1 MSPFLLSFF
10 AASGV
15 LSLIF
20 FTFGQAKLFLSLYTE
35 SKPRLMWAVMTNRGQ
50 GMSLHKLYGR
60 QLSALSLCLTLACA
74 PLFSVQ
80 ADEPELVP
88 TDGSATLGETSQALV
103 QTEGQTPAVAMMA
116 GIQPLP
122 EGAAAKSRADIQ
134 SLLPANYTPV
144 YMNQL
149 AALYAARTMKPM
161 WENREAVQAF
171 QQQLAEVAIAGF
183 QPQFTQWIELLTD
196 PAVSGMARDV
206 VLSDAMMGYLQF
218 ISSIPVQG
226 NRWLYSDKP
235 YTLSTPPLSVINQW
249 QLALDNGVLPQFV
262 AGLAPQHPQYAA
274 MHQALLT
281 QLTDSRPWPQLTSSV
296 KLSPGQWSKDVPAL
310 REILQRTGMMDS
322 GPDIALPGDNSVV
335 SPSAEPV
342 TKVRTT
348 STKPAVYDR
357 QLVDAVK
364 RFQTWQGLGADG
376 VIGQSTRDWLNVS
389 PAQRAGVL
397 ALNIQ
402 RLRLL
407 PGKLSTGIMVNI
419 PAYSL
424 VYYLD
429 GNQVLASRVIVG
441 RPDRKT
447 PMMSSALNNVVVNPP
462 WNVPPT
468 LARKDILPKVQNDPG
483 YLESHGYTM
492 MRGWNSNEAINPYNV
507 DWSTITAS
515 NLPFRFQQ
523 APGARNSLGRYKFNM
538 PSSDAIYLH
547 DTPNHN
553 LFQKDTRALSSGCV
567 RVNKA
572 SELANMLLQ
581 DAGWNDSRISDAL
594 KEGNTRYVNIRQN
607 IPVNLYYL
615 TAFVGADGRAQYRT
629 DIYNYDLPARSGAQI
644 LPKAEQLIR

>member
-1 MSPFLLSFF
+1 MLLN
-10 AASGV
+10 
-15 LSLIF
+15 
-20 FTFGQAKLFLSLYTE
+20 K
-35 SKPRLMWAVMTNRGQ
+35 MC
-50 GMSLHKLYGR
+50 GR
-60 QLSALSLCLTLACA
+60 RLSAISLCLAVTFA
-74 PLFSVQ
+74 PLFNAQ
-80 ADEPELVP
+80 ADEPEMIP
-88 TDGSATLGETSQALV
+88 GDSSATVSEQPTALSQPQV
-103 QTEGQTPAVAMMA
+103 QSSATAIMA

-122 EGAAAKSRADIQ
+122 EGVSVDQARAELQ
-134 SLLPANYTPV
+134 SQLPAGYTPV
-144 YMNQL
+144 YMSQL
-149 AALYAARTMKPM
+149 ELLYAAREMKPM
-161 WENREAVQAF
+161 WENRDAVKAF

-183 QPQFTQWIELLTD
+183 QPQFTTWVALLTD
-196 PAVSGMARDV
+196 PAVTGQARDI
-206 VLSDAMMGYLQF
+206 VLSDAMMGYLHF
-218 ISSIPVQG
+218 IANIPVKG

-235 YTLSTPPLSVINQW
+235 YALTTPPISVINQW
-249 QLALDNGVLPQFV
+249 QVALDNGQLTSFV
-262 AGLAPQHPQYAA
+262 ASLAPQHPQYAA
-274 MHQALLT
+274 MHESLLKLVGDT
-281 QLTDSRPWPQLTSSV
+281 RPWPQLTNTAT
-296 KLSPGQWSKDVPAL
+296 LRPGEWSNDIPAL
-310 REILQRTGMMDS
+310 REILRRTGM
-322 GPDIALPGDNSVV
+322 L
-335 SPSAEPV
+335 E
-342 TKVRTT
+342 
-348 STKPAVYDR
+348 PAVSTSGKERRGTYDR
-357 QLVDAVK
+357 ELVDAVK

-376 VIGQSTRDWLNVS
+376 AIGPATRDWLNVT

-407 PGKLSTGIMVNI
+407 PSELSTGIMVNI

-424 VYYLD
+424 VYYQN

-468 LARKDILPKVQNDPG
+468 LARKDILPKLWNDPG
-483 YLESHGYTM
+483 YLERHGYTV
-492 MRGWNSNEAINPYNV
+492 MRGWNSKETIDPWQV
-507 DWSTITAS
+507 DWATITAS

-581 DAGWNDSRISDAL
+581 DAGWNDTRISDAL
-594 KEGNTRYVNIRQN
+594 KQGDTRYVNIRQN

-615 TAFVGADGRAQYRT
+615 TAFVGPDGRTQYRT
-629 DIYNYDLPARSGAQI
+629 DIYNYDLTARSSAQI
-644 LPKAEQLIR
+644 VSKAEQLIR

>member
-1 MSPFLLSFF
+1 MLLN
-10 AASGV
+10 
-15 LSLIF
+15 
-20 FTFGQAKLFLSLYTE
+20 K
-35 SKPRLMWAVMTNRGQ
+35 MC
-50 GMSLHKLYGR
+50 GR
-60 QLSALSLCLTLACA
+60 RLSAISLCLAVTFA
-74 PLFSVQ
+74 PLFNAQ
-80 ADEPELVP
+80 ADEPEMIP
-88 TDGSATLGETSQALV
+88 GDSSATVSEQPTALSQPQV
-103 QTEGQTPAVAMMA
+103 QSSATAIMA

-122 EGAAAKSRADIQ
+122 EGVSVDQARAELQ
-134 SLLPANYTPV
+134 SQLPAGYTPV
-144 YMNQL
+144 YMSQL
-149 AALYAARTMKPM
+149 ELLYAAREMKPM
-161 WENREAVQAF
+161 WENRDAVKAF

-183 QPQFTQWIELLTD
+183 QPQFTTWVALLTD
-196 PAVSGMARDV
+196 PAVTGQARDI
-206 VLSDAMMGYLQF
+206 VLSDAMMGYLHF
-218 ISSIPVQG
+218 IANIPVKG

-235 YTLSTPPLSVINQW
+235 YALTTPPISVINQW
-249 QLALDNGVLPQFV
+249 QVALDNGQLTSFV
-262 AGLAPQHPQYAA
+262 ASLAPQHPQYAA
-274 MHQALLT
+274 MHESLLKLVGDT
-281 QLTDSRPWPQLTSSV
+281 RPWPQLTSTAT
-296 KLSPGQWSKDVPAL
+296 LRPGEWSNDIPAL
-310 REILQRTGMMDS
+310 REILRRTGM
-322 GPDIALPGDNSVV
+322 L
-335 SPSAEPV
+335 E
-342 TKVRTT
+342 
-348 STKPAVYDR
+348 PAVSTSGKEGRGTYDR
-357 QLVDAVK
+357 ELVDAVK

-376 VIGQSTRDWLNVS
+376 AIGPATRDWLNVT

-407 PGKLSTGIMVNI
+407 PSELSTGIMVNI

-424 VYYLD
+424 VYYQN

-468 LARKDILPKVQNDPG
+468 LARKDILPKLWNDPG
-483 YLESHGYTM
+483 YLERHGYTV
-492 MRGWNSNEAINPYNV
+492 MRGWNSKETIDPWQV
-507 DWSTITAS
+507 DWATITAS

-581 DAGWNDSRISDAL
+581 DAGWNDTRISDAL
-594 KEGNTRYVNIRQN
+594 KQGDTRYVNIRQN

-615 TAFVGADGRAQYRT
+615 TAFVGPDGRTQYRT
-629 DIYNYDLPARSGAQI
+629 DIYNYDLTARSSAQI
-644 LPKAEQLIR
+644 VSKAEQLIR

>member
-1 MSPFLLSFF
+1 MLLNKMC
-10 AASGV
+10 V
-15 LSLIF
+15 
-20 FTFGQAKLFLSLYTE
+20 
-35 SKPRLMWAVMTNRGQ
+35 RR
-50 GMSLHKLYGR
+50 
-60 QLSALSLCLTLACA
+60 LSAISLCLAVTFA
-74 PLFSVQ
+74 PLFNAQ
-80 ADEPELVP
+80 ADEPEMIPGDSSASVSEQP
-88 TDGSATLGETSQALV
+88 TALSQPQVQSSATAI
-103 QTEGQTPAVAMMA
+103 MA

-122 EGAAAKSRADIQ
+122 QGVSVDQARAELQ
-134 SLLPANYTPV
+134 SQLPAGFTPV
-144 YMNQL
+144 YMSQL
-149 AALYAARTMKPM
+149 ELLYAAREMKPM
-161 WENREAVQAF
+161 WENRDAVKAF

-183 QPQFTQWIELLTD
+183 QPQFTTWVALLTD
-196 PAVSGMARDV
+196 PAVSGQARDI
-206 VLSDAMMGYLQF
+206 VLSDAMLGYLHF
-218 ISSIPVQG
+218 IANIPVKG

-235 YTLSTPPLSVINQW
+235 YALTTPPISVINQW
-249 QLALDNGVLPQFV
+249 QVALDNGQLTSFV
-262 AGLAPQHPQYAA
+262 ASLAPQHPQYAA
-274 MHQALLT
+274 MHESLLKLVSDT
-281 QLTDSRPWPQLTSSV
+281 RPWPQLTSTAT
-296 KLSPGQWSKDVPAL
+296 LRPGEWSNDIPAL
-310 REILQRTGMMDS
+310 REILRRTGMLES
-322 GPDIALPGDNSVV
+322 TV
-335 SPSAEPV
+335 STSAKEG
-342 TKVRTT
+342 R
-348 STKPAVYDR
+348 SAYDR
-357 QLVDAVK
+357 ELVDAVK

-376 VIGQSTRDWLNVS
+376 AIGPATRDWLNVT

-407 PGKLSTGIMVNI
+407 PSDLSTGIMVNI

-424 VYYLD
+424 VYYQN

-468 LARKDILPKVQNDPG
+468 LARKDILPKLWNDPG
-483 YLESHGYTM
+483 YLERHGYTV
-492 MRGWNSNEAINPYNV
+492 MRGWNSKETIDPWQV
-507 DWSTITAS
+507 DWATITAS

-581 DAGWNDSRISDAL
+581 DAGWNDTRISDAL
-594 KEGNTRYVNIRQN
+594 KQGDTRYVNIRQN

-615 TAFVGADGRAQYRT
+615 TAFVGPDGRTQYRT
-629 DIYNYDLPARSGAQI
+629 DIYNYDLTARSSAQI
-644 LPKAEQLIR
+644 VSKAEQLIR

>member
-1 MSPFLLSFF
+1 MIPGDSS
-10 AASGV
+10 ASV
-15 LSLIF
+15 SEQP
-20 FTFGQAKLFLSLYTE
+20 T
-35 SKPRLMWAVMTNRGQ
+35 
-50 GMSLHKLYGR
+50 
-60 QLSALSLCLTLACA
+60 ALSQ
-74 PLFSVQ
+74 PQVQ
-80 ADEPELVP
+80 S
-88 TDGSATLGETSQALV
+88 SATAI
-103 QTEGQTPAVAMMA
+103 MA

-122 EGAAAKSRADIQ
+122 QGVSVDQARAELQ
-134 SLLPANYTPV
+134 SQLPAGFTPV
-144 YMNQL
+144 YMSQL
-149 AALYAARTMKPM
+149 ELLYAAREMKPM
-161 WENREAVQAF
+161 WENRDAVKAF

-183 QPQFTQWIELLTD
+183 QPQFTTWVALLTD
-196 PAVSGMARDV
+196 PAVSGQARDI
-206 VLSDAMMGYLQF
+206 VLSDAMLGYLHF
-218 ISSIPVQG
+218 IANIPVKG

-235 YTLSTPPLSVINQW
+235 YALTTPPISVINQW
-249 QLALDNGVLPQFV
+249 QVALDNGQLTSFV
-262 AGLAPQHPQYAA
+262 ASLAPQHPQYAA
-274 MHQALLT
+274 MHESLLKLVSDT
-281 QLTDSRPWPQLTSSV
+281 RPWPQLTSTAT
-296 KLSPGQWSKDVPAL
+296 LRPGEWSNDIPAL
-310 REILQRTGMMDS
+310 REILRRTGMLES
-322 GPDIALPGDNSVV
+322 TV
-335 SPSAEPV
+335 STSAKEG
-342 TKVRTT
+342 R
-348 STKPAVYDR
+348 SAYDR
-357 QLVDAVK
+357 ELVDAVK

-376 VIGQSTRDWLNVS
+376 AIGPATRDWLNVT

-407 PGKLSTGIMVNI
+407 PSELSTGIMVNI

-424 VYYLD
+424 VYYQN

-468 LARKDILPKVQNDPG
+468 LARKDILPKLWNDPG
-483 YLESHGYTM
+483 YLERHGYTV
-492 MRGWNSNEAINPYNV
+492 MRGWNSKETIDPWQV
-507 DWSTITAS
+507 DWATITAS

-581 DAGWNDSRISDAL
+581 DAGWNDTRISDAL
-594 KEGNTRYVNIRQN
+594 KQGDTRYVNIRQN

-615 TAFVGADGRAQYRT
+615 TAFVGPDGRTQYRT
-629 DIYNYDLPARSGAQI
+629 DIYNYDLTARSSAQI
-644 LPKAEQLIR
+644 VSKAEQLIR

>member
-1 MSPFLLSFF
+1 MLLN
-10 AASGV
+10 
-15 LSLIF
+15 
-20 FTFGQAKLFLSLYTE
+20 K
-35 SKPRLMWAVMTNRGQ
+35 MC
-50 GMSLHKLYGR
+50 GR
-60 QLSALSLCLTLACA
+60 RLSAISLCLAVTFA
-74 PLFSVQ
+74 PLFNAQ
-80 ADEPELVP
+80 ADEPEMIPGDSSASVSEQP
-88 TDGSATLGETSQALV
+88 TALSQPQVQSSATAI
-103 QTEGQTPAVAMMA
+103 MA

-122 EGAAAKSRADIQ
+122 QGVSVDQARAELQ
-134 SLLPANYTPV
+134 SQLPAGFTPV
-144 YMNQL
+144 YMSQL
-149 AALYAARTMKPM
+149 ELLYAAREMKPM
-161 WENREAVQAF
+161 WENRDAVKAF

-183 QPQFTQWIELLTD
+183 QPQFTTWVALLTD
-196 PAVSGMARDV
+196 PAVSGQARDI
-206 VLSDAMMGYLQF
+206 VLSDAMLGYLHF
-218 ISSIPVQG
+218 IANIPVKG

-235 YTLSTPPLSVINQW
+235 YALTTPPISVINQW
-249 QLALDNGVLPQFV
+249 QVALDNGQLTSFV
-262 AGLAPQHPQYAA
+262 ASLPPQHPQYAA
-274 MHQALLT
+274 MHESLLKLVSDT
-281 QLTDSRPWPQLTSSV
+281 RPWPQLTSTAT
-296 KLSPGQWSKDVPAL
+296 LRPGEWSNDIPAL
-310 REILQRTGMMDS
+310 REILRRTGMLES
-322 GPDIALPGDNSVV
+322 AV
-335 SPSAEPV
+335 STSAKEG
-342 TKVRTT
+342 R
-348 STKPAVYDR
+348 SAYDR
-357 QLVDAVK
+357 ELVDAVK

-376 VIGQSTRDWLNVS
+376 AIGPATRDWPNVT

-407 PGKLSTGIMVNI
+407 PSELSTGIMVNI

-424 VYYLD
+424 VYYQN

-468 LARKDILPKVQNDPG
+468 LARKDILPKLWNDPG
-483 YLESHGYTM
+483 YLERHGYTV
-492 MRGWNSNEAINPYNV
+492 MRGWNSKETIDPWQV
-507 DWSTITAS
+507 DWATITAS

-581 DAGWNDSRISDAL
+581 DAGWNDTRISDVL
-594 KEGNTRYVNIRQN
+594 KQGDTRYVNIRQN

-615 TAFVGADGRAQYRT
+615 TAFVGPDGRTQYRT
-629 DIYNYDLPARSGAQI
+629 DIYNYDLTARSSAQI
-644 LPKAEQLIR
+644 VSKAEQLIR

>member
-1 MSPFLLSFF
+1 MLLN
-10 AASGV
+10 
-15 LSLIF
+15 
-20 FTFGQAKLFLSLYTE
+20 K
-35 SKPRLMWAVMTNRGQ
+35 MC
-50 GMSLHKLYGR
+50 GR
-60 QLSALSLCLTLACA
+60 RLSAISLCLAVTFA
-74 PLFSVQ
+74 PLFNAQ
-80 ADEPELVP
+80 ADEPEMIPGDSSASVSEQP
-88 TDGSATLGETSQALV
+88 TALSQPQVQSSATAI
-103 QTEGQTPAVAMMA
+103 MA

-122 EGAAAKSRADIQ
+122 QGVSVDQARAELQ
-134 SLLPANYTPV
+134 SQLPAGFTPV
-144 YMNQL
+144 YMSQL
-149 AALYAARTMKPM
+149 ELLYAARDMKPM
-161 WENREAVQAF
+161 WENRDAVKAF

-183 QPQFTQWIELLTD
+183 QPQFTTWVALLTD
-196 PAVSGMARDV
+196 PAVSGQARDI
-206 VLSDAMMGYLQF
+206 VLSDAMLGYLHF
-218 ISSIPVQG
+218 IANIPVKG

-235 YTLSTPPLSVINQW
+235 YALTTPPISVINQW
-249 QLALDNGVLPQFV
+249 QVALDNGQLTSFV
-262 AGLAPQHPQYAA
+262 ASLAPQHPQYAA
-274 MHQALLT
+274 MHESLLKLVSDT
-281 QLTDSRPWPQLTSSV
+281 RPWPQLTSTAT
-296 KLSPGQWSKDVPAL
+296 LRPGEWSNDIPAL
-310 REILQRTGMMDS
+310 REILRRTGMLES
-322 GPDIALPGDNSVV
+322 TV
-335 SPSAEPV
+335 STSAKEG
-342 TKVRTT
+342 R
-348 STKPAVYDR
+348 SAYDR
-357 QLVDAVK
+357 ELVDAVK

-376 VIGQSTRDWLNVS
+376 AIGPATRDWLNVT

-407 PGKLSTGIMVNI
+407 PSDLSTGIMVNI

-424 VYYLD
+424 VYYQN

-468 LARKDILPKVQNDPG
+468 LARKDILPKLWNDPG
-483 YLESHGYTM
+483 YLERHGYTV
-492 MRGWNSNEAINPYNV
+492 MRGWNSKETIDPWQV
-507 DWSTITAS
+507 DWATITAS

-581 DAGWNDSRISDAL
+581 DAGWNDTRISDAL
-594 KEGNTRYVNIRQN
+594 KQGDTRYVNIRQN

-615 TAFVGADGRAQYRT
+615 TAFVGPDGRTQYRT
-629 DIYNYDLPARSGAQI
+629 DIYNYDLTARSSAQI
-644 LPKAEQLIR
+644 VSKAEQLIR

>member
-1 MSPFLLSFF
+1 MLLN
-10 AASGV
+10 
-15 LSLIF
+15 
-20 FTFGQAKLFLSLYTE
+20 K
-35 SKPRLMWAVMTNRGQ
+35 MC
-50 GMSLHKLYGR
+50 GR
-60 QLSALSLCLTLACA
+60 RLSAISLCLAVTFA
-74 PLFSVQ
+74 PLFNAQ
-80 ADEPELVP
+80 ADEPEMIPGDSSASVSEQP
-88 TDGSATLGETSQALV
+88 TALSQPQVQSSATAI
-103 QTEGQTPAVAMMA
+103 MA

-122 EGAAAKSRADIQ
+122 QGVSVDQARAELQ
-134 SLLPANYTPV
+134 SQLPAGFTPV
-144 YMNQL
+144 YMSQL
-149 AALYAARTMKPM
+149 ELLYAAREMKPM
-161 WENREAVQAF
+161 WENRDAVKAF

-183 QPQFTQWIELLTD
+183 QPQFTTWVALLTD
-196 PAVSGMARDV
+196 PAVTGQARDI
-206 VLSDAMMGYLQF
+206 VLSDAMMGYLHF
-218 ISSIPVQG
+218 IANIPVKG

-235 YTLSTPPLSVINQW
+235 YALTTPPISVINQW
-249 QLALDNGVLPQFV
+249 QVALDNGQLTSFV
-262 AGLAPQHPQYAA
+262 ASLAPQHPQYAA
-274 MHQALLT
+274 MHESLLKLVSDT
-281 QLTDSRPWPQLTSSV
+281 RPWPQLTSTAT
-296 KLSPGQWSKDVPAL
+296 LRPGEWSNDIPAL
-310 REILQRTGMMDS
+310 REILRRTGMLES
-322 GPDIALPGDNSVV
+322 TV
-335 SPSAEPV
+335 STSAKEG
-342 TKVRTT
+342 R
-348 STKPAVYDR
+348 SAYDR
-357 QLVDAVK
+357 ELVDAVK

-376 VIGQSTRDWLNVS
+376 AIGPATRDWLNVT

-407 PGKLSTGIMVNI
+407 PSELSTGIMVNI

-424 VYYLD
+424 VYYQN

-468 LARKDILPKVQNDPG
+468 LARKDILPKLWNDPG
-483 YLESHGYTM
+483 YLERHGYTV
-492 MRGWNSNEAINPYNV
+492 MRGWNSKETIDPWQV
-507 DWSTITAS
+507 DWATITAS

-581 DAGWNDSRISDAL
+581 DAGWNDTRISDAL
-594 KEGNTRYVNIRQN
+594 KQGDTRYVNIRQN

-615 TAFVGADGRAQYRT
+615 TAFVGPDGRTQYRT
-629 DIYNYDLPARSGAQI
+629 DIYNYDLTARSSAQI
-644 LPKAEQLIR
+644 VSKAEQLIR

>member
-1 MSPFLLSFF
+1 MLLN
-10 AASGV
+10 
-15 LSLIF
+15 
-20 FTFGQAKLFLSLYTE
+20 K
-35 SKPRLMWAVMTNRGQ
+35 MC
-50 GMSLHKLYGR
+50 GR
-60 QLSALSLCLTLACA
+60 RLSAISLCLAVTFA
-74 PLFSVQ
+74 PLFNAQ
-80 ADEPELVP
+80 ADEPEMIPGDSSAAVSEQP
-88 TDGSATLGETSQALV
+88 TALSQPQTQSFAT
-103 QTEGQTPAVAMMA
+103 AVMA
-116 GIQPLP
+116 GIQALP
-122 EGAAAKSRADIQ
+122 DGASAEKARTELRSQ
-134 SLLPANYTPV
+134 LPASYTPV
-144 YMNQL
+144 YMSQL
-149 AALYAARTMKPM
+149 ALMYAARDMKPM
-161 WENREAVQAF
+161 WENRDAVKAF

-183 QPQFTQWIELLTD
+183 QPQFTNWVALLTD
-196 PAVSGMARDV
+196 PGVTGLARDA
-206 VLSDAMMGYLQF
+206 VLSDAMMGYLHF
-218 ISSIPVQG
+218 IANIPVKG

-235 YTLSTPPLSVINQW
+235 YALTTPPISVINQW
-249 QLALDNGVLPQFV
+249 QVALDNGQLTPFI
-262 AGLAPQHPQYAA
+262 ASLTPQHPQYAA
-274 MHQALLT
+274 MHESLLK
-281 QLTDSRPWPQLTSSV
+281 LVGDSRPWPQLTSTAT
-296 KLSPGQWSKDVPAL
+296 LRPGEWSNDIPAL
-310 REILQRTGMMDS
+310 REILQRTGMLD
-322 GPDIALPGDNSVV
+322 ATV
-335 SPSAEPV
+335 SPSAREG
-342 TKVRTT
+342 R
-348 STKPAVYDR
+348 SAYGSE
-357 QLVDAVK
+357 LVAAVK

-376 VIGQSTRDWLNVS
+376 AIGPATRDWLNVT

-407 PGKLSTGIMVNI
+407 PGDLSTGIMVNI

-424 VYYLD
+424 VYYQN

-468 LARKDILPKVQNDPG
+468 LARKDILPKVWNDPG
-483 YLESHGYTM
+483 YLERHGYTV
-492 MRGWNSNEAINPYNV
+492 MRGWNSKETIDPWQV
-507 DWSTITAS
+507 DWATITPS

-594 KEGNTRYVNIRQN
+594 KQGDTRYVNIRQN

-615 TAFVGADGRAQYRT
+615 TAFVGPDGRTQYRT
-629 DIYNYDLPARSGAQI
+629 DIYNYDLTARSSAQI
-644 LPKAEQLIR
+644 VSKVEQLIR

>member
-1 MSPFLLSFF
+1 MLLN
-10 AASGV
+10 
-15 LSLIF
+15 
-20 FTFGQAKLFLSLYTE
+20 K
-35 SKPRLMWAVMTNRGQ
+35 MC
-50 GMSLHKLYGR
+50 GR
-60 QLSALSLCLTLACA
+60 RLSAISLCLAVTFA
-74 PLFSVQ
+74 PLFNAQ
-80 ADEPELVP
+80 ADEPEMIPGDSSASVSEQP
-88 TDGSATLGETSQALV
+88 TALSQPQVQSSATAI
-103 QTEGQTPAVAMMA
+103 MA

-122 EGAAAKSRADIQ
+122 QGVSVDQARAELQ
-134 SLLPANYTPV
+134 SQLPAGFTPV
-144 YMNQL
+144 YMSQL
-149 AALYAARTMKPM
+149 ELLYAAREMKPM
-161 WENREAVQAF
+161 WENRDAVKAF

-183 QPQFTQWIELLTD
+183 QPQFTTWVALLTD
-196 PAVSGMARDV
+196 PAVSGQARDI
-206 VLSDAMMGYLQF
+206 VLSDAMLGYLHF
-218 ISSIPVQG
+218 IANIPVKG

-235 YTLSTPPLSVINQW
+235 YALTTPPISVINQW
-249 QLALDNGVLPQFV
+249 QVALDNGQLTSFV
-262 AGLAPQHPQYAA
+262 ASLPPQHPQYAA
-274 MHQALLT
+274 MHESLLKLVSDT
-281 QLTDSRPWPQLTSSV
+281 RPWPQLTSTAT
-296 KLSPGQWSKDVPAL
+296 LRPGEWSNDIPAL
-310 REILQRTGMMDS
+310 REILRRTGMLES
-322 GPDIALPGDNSVV
+322 AV
-335 SPSAEPV
+335 STSAKEG
-342 TKVRTT
+342 R
-348 STKPAVYDR
+348 SAYDR
-357 QLVDAVK
+357 ELVDAVK

-376 VIGQSTRDWLNVS
+376 AIGPATRDWLNVT

-407 PGKLSTGIMVNI
+407 PSELSTGIMVNI

-424 VYYLD
+424 VYYQN

-468 LARKDILPKVQNDPG
+468 LARKDILPKLWNDPG
-483 YLESHGYTM
+483 YLERHGYTV
-492 MRGWNSNEAINPYNV
+492 MRGWNSKETIDPWQV
-507 DWSTITAS
+507 DWATITAS

-581 DAGWNDSRISDAL
+581 DAGWNDTRISDVL
-594 KEGNTRYVNIRQN
+594 KQWDTRYVNIRQN

-615 TAFVGADGRAQYRT
+615 TAFVGPDGRTQYRT
-629 DIYNYDLPARSGAQI
+629 DIYNYDLTARSSAQI
-644 LPKAEQLIR
+644 VSKAEQLIR

>member
-1 MSPFLLSFF
+1 MLLN
-10 AASGV
+10 
-15 LSLIF
+15 
-20 FTFGQAKLFLSLYTE
+20 K
-35 SKPRLMWAVMTNRGQ
+35 MC
-50 GMSLHKLYGR
+50 GR
-60 QLSALSLCLTLACA
+60 RLSAISLCLAVTFA
-74 PLFSVQ
+74 PLFNAQ
-80 ADEPELVP
+80 ADEPEMIPGDSSASVSEQP
-88 TDGSATLGETSQALV
+88 TALSQPQVQSSATAI
-103 QTEGQTPAVAMMA
+103 MA

-122 EGAAAKSRADIQ
+122 EGMSVDKARADLQ
-134 SLLPANYTPV
+134 SQLPAGFTPV
-144 YMNQL
+144 YMSQL
-149 AALYAARTMKPM
+149 ELLYAARDMKPM
-161 WENREAVQAF
+161 WENRDAVKAF

-183 QPQFTQWIELLTD
+183 QPQFTTWVVLLTD
-196 PAVSGMARDV
+196 PAVTGQARDI
-206 VLSDAMMGYLQF
+206 VLSDALMGYLHF
-218 ISSIPVQG
+218 IANIPVKG
-226 NRWLYSDKP
+226 NRWLYSNKP
-235 YTLSTPPLSVINQW
+235 YALATPPISVINQW
-249 QLALDNGVLPQFV
+249 QVALDNGQLTSFI
-262 AGLAPQHPQYAA
+262 ASLAPQHPQYAA
-274 MHQALLT
+274 MHESLLKLLSDT
-281 QLTDSRPWPQLTSSV
+281 RPWPQLTSTAT
-296 KLSPGQWSKDVPAL
+296 LRPGEWSNDIPAL
-310 REILQRTGMMDS
+310 REILRRTG
-322 GPDIALPGDNSVV
+322 ILESVV
-335 SPSAEPV
+335 STAAKEGRSAYGSE
-342 TKVRTT
+342 
-348 STKPAVYDR
+348 
-357 QLVDAVK
+357 LVEAVK

-376 VIGQSTRDWLNVS
+376 AIGPATRDWLNVT

-407 PGKLSTGIMVNI
+407 PSDLSTGIMVNI

-424 VYYLD
+424 VYYQN

-468 LARKDILPKVQNDPG
+468 LARKDILPKLWNDPG
-483 YLESHGYTM
+483 YLERHGYTV
-492 MRGWNSNEAINPYNV
+492 MRGWNSKETIDPWQV
-507 DWSTITAS
+507 DWATITAS

-594 KEGNTRYVNIRQN
+594 KQGDTRYVNIRQN

-615 TAFVGADGRAQYRT
+615 TAFVGADGRTQYRT
-629 DIYNYDLPARSGAQI
+629 DIYNYDLTARSSAQI
-644 LPKAEQLIR
+644 VSKAEQLIR

>member
-1 MSPFLLSFF
+1 MLLN
-10 AASGV
+10 
-15 LSLIF
+15 
-20 FTFGQAKLFLSLYTE
+20 K
-35 SKPRLMWAVMTNRGQ
+35 MC
-50 GMSLHKLYGR
+50 GR
-60 QLSALSLCLTLACA
+60 RLSAISLCLAVTFA
-74 PLFSVQ
+74 PLFNAQ
-80 ADEPELVP
+80 ADEPEMIPGDSSASVSEQP
-88 TDGSATLGETSQALV
+88 TALSQPQVQSSATAI
-103 QTEGQTPAVAMMA
+103 MA

-122 EGAAAKSRADIQ
+122 QGVSVDQARAELQ
-134 SLLPANYTPV
+134 SQLPAGFTAV
-144 YMNQL
+144 YMSQL
-149 AALYAARTMKPM
+149 ELLYAAREMKPM
-161 WENREAVQAF
+161 WENRDAVKAF

-183 QPQFTQWIELLTD
+183 QPQFTTWVALLTD
-196 PAVSGMARDV
+196 PAVSGQARDI
-206 VLSDAMMGYLQF
+206 VLSDAMLGYLHF
-218 ISSIPVQG
+218 IANIPVKG

-235 YTLSTPPLSVINQW
+235 YALTTPPISVINQW
-249 QLALDNGVLPQFV
+249 QVALDNGQLTSFV
-262 AGLAPQHPQYAA
+262 ASLAPQHPQYAA
-274 MHQALLT
+274 MHESLLKLVSDT
-281 QLTDSRPWPQLTSSV
+281 RPWPQLTSTAT
-296 KLSPGQWSKDVPAL
+296 LRPGEWSNDIPAL
-310 REILQRTGMMDS
+310 REILRRTGMLES
-322 GPDIALPGDNSVV
+322 TV
-335 SPSAEPV
+335 STSAKEG
-342 TKVRTT
+342 R
-348 STKPAVYDR
+348 SAYDR
-357 QLVDAVK
+357 ELVDAVK

-376 VIGQSTRDWLNVS
+376 AIGPATRDWLNVT

-407 PGKLSTGIMVNI
+407 PSDLSTGIMVNI

-424 VYYLD
+424 VYYQN

-468 LARKDILPKVQNDPG
+468 LARKDILPKLWNDPG
-483 YLESHGYTM
+483 YLERHGYTV
-492 MRGWNSNEAINPYNV
+492 MRGWNSKETIDPWQV
-507 DWSTITAS
+507 DWATITAS

-581 DAGWNDSRISDAL
+581 DAGWNDTRISDAL
-594 KEGNTRYVNIRQN
+594 KQGDTRYVNIRQN

-615 TAFVGADGRAQYRT
+615 TAFVGPDGRTQYRT
-629 DIYNYDLPARSGAQI
+629 DIYNYDLTARSSAQI
-644 LPKAEQLIR
+644 VSKAEQLIR